1 MAKKDI
7 DMSRCQSCKN
17 LDKEQ
22 SFGNWLVCPVMPIE
36 VMVYGSKDRQKY
48 SSNDLLNS
56 ESVSVPLAGNKTN
69 EQKEPS

>member
-36 VMVYGSKDRQKY
+36 VMVYGSKDCQKY

-56 ESVSVPLAGNKTN
+56 ETVSMPHETTEPN
-69 EQKEPS
+69 EHEK